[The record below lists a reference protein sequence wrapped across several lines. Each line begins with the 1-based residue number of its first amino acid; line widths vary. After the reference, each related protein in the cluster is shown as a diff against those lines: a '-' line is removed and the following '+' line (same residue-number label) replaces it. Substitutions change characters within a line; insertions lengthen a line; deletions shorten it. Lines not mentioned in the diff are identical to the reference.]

1 LDDEHNPMRHT
12 QDVRPTNIGLIGW
25 IRRGISVLIILPL
38 MSGISRAG
46 ESQSHVAA
54 AELQRRGDLIGAE
67 KVLQSAVKEARA
79 TGSRSLQ
86 VAGAL
91 AALGVFYQDIGRFSQ
106 AESSFTSSLKILR
119 EATGPEDPALAPLV
133 IRLTWL
139 YVETGRA
146 GKASRLHPE
155 SWVDR
160 LTLLE
165 PESKFLPMLLETLA
179 GLNALQGRFTAA
191 RDIYRKNFDL
201 LVKRGADVS
210 VEMASA
216 LNNAGFIQLRARRY
230 NEALNDLSEAL
241 KLWTLLAD
249 PDDLQVAISRLGLAE
264 AHIALGRHHEA
275 GELLQQALPIF
286 ERKCGPN
293 SLRTEDVLSRYAHV
307 LRHEKRGE
315 EAKKLE
321 ERARLIR
328 GASVADVSFK
338 HVINVWDVG
347 ETGSRLRVLQI
358 WKSDH
363 PQFQGL
369 KGEQFLSRVK

>member
-1 LDDEHNPMRHT
+1 
-12 QDVRPTNIGLIGW
+12 
-25 IRRGISVLIILPL
+25 
-38 MSGISRAG
+38 
-46 ESQSHVAA
+46 
-54 AELQRRGDLIGAE
+54 
-67 KVLQSAVKEARA
+67 
-79 TGSRSLQ
+79 
-86 VAGAL
+86 
-91 AALGVFYQDIGRFSQ
+91 
-106 AESSFTSSLKILR
+106 
-119 EATGPEDPALAPLV
+119 
-133 IRLTWL
+133 
-139 YVETGRA
+139 
-146 GKASRLHPE
+146 
-155 SWVDR
+155 
-160 LTLLE
+160 
-165 PESKFLPMLLETLA
+165 MLLETLA